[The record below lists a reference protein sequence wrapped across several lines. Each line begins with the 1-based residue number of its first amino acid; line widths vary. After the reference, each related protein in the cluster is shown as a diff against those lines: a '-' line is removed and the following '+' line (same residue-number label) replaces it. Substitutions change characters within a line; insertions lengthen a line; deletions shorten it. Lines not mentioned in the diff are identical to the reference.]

1 MTAPAPAPAP
11 APRSAARSTFWNRAR
26 RSRTLAIGTGL
37 AVLLVLVALL
47 APVIAPYSPTAQ
59 DLTAGLLPPS
69 PAHWLGTDEL
79 GRDVLSRILHAAR
92 TDLRIAVTAAVAP
105 FIIGVVVG
113 LLSGYFGGAVDWSLS
128 RLVDTVIAFPF
139 YIIVIALVFALGAG
153 EFGIVVAFALVG
165 WTGYA
170 RVIRALAASM
180 RDAGWVRAARGGGLS
195 HARVILRH
203 LLPNALPQAIVLL
216 MTEIVLIMVAIVTL
230 GYLGLGVRP
239 PTPDWGAMLAE
250 AQPFIT
256 TNWWLG
262 VGPGLAVVLTGVALS
277 LVADGLGDAWR
288 VKR

>member
-1 MTAPAPAPAP
+1 MTAPAPAPV
-11 APRSAARSTFWNRAR
+11 PRSAARSTFWNRAR

-105 FIIGVVVG
+105 FVIGVVVG

-180 RDAGWVRAARGGGLS
+180 RDVGWVRAARGGGLS